1 MDNALAELYGS
12 DNLIRLADKDSGF
25 DHSVWNRAVKWL
37 HSKRGYEIDDKPVR
51 DLINETYRVLSE
63 GVNGAITEEVPAELT
78 QSLLNNTYIFSGF
91 KTYHEMR
98 QASALLRSSTGGFK
112 SFEKF
117 YRDVKK
123 IDNTYNRS
131 YLAAEY
137 EFAVQ
142 STQMAVKWKDWEE
155 DGDRYLLQYRTAGD
169 ERVREEHAALN
180 NTTLPIDD
188 KFWDS
193 YLPPL
198 GWRCRCTVVQVRKGK
213 YPVSDSDAACSV
225 GEHATSLPKQKIFRF
240 NPGKTGKVFP
250 PKHPYKKAPKA
261 AKGVIEKVSAE
272 EMRAKRIQD
281 IIAELPDTLTQS
293 EKQAIAENCLEIEQN
308 YGIVKGKAMTY
319 EQANTGK
326 ENPHYKQGGGYSINC
341 QTCTVTHWLRRLGF
355 NLQAQPNKVLH
366 KRHQG
371 TAYDIMDKAGIKWTE
386 RFVNL
391 DGSKINYDY
400 TYKWQIK
407 KGYKSMTTQRLHEY
421 LNEKLAEDGVYEI
434 YCGWKGGN
442 AHVFCAEVSDRK
454 VHYFDP
460 QSGENDVS
468 GYIPRM
474 NPGMVGVIRID
485 NKKINPNIGKLFLK
499 VE

>member
-1 MDNALAELYGS
+1 MNNALAELYGS

-25 DHSVWNRAVKWL
+25 DHSVWDRAVKWL

-213 YPVSDSDAACSV
+213 HPVSDSDAACSV

-250 PKHPYKKAPKA
+250 PKHPYLPKGCGACEENLKLEWGRNNPNCKICRGVFKQLTDLARNKAREELKNNSLPATKIFNDNIYTGKLYCGSRDRKNLLAHCIAPDEVFIAKNIDKYLSKLKEGKKEELKI
-261 AKGVIEKVSAE
+261 KENIDKKIDRGVQYYTVYEFEVELYERGNKTTKTIELKCEAIKVNK
-272 EMRAKRIQD
+272 KRI
-281 IIAELPDTLTQS
+281 EEHP
-293 EKQAIAENCLEIEQN
+293 
-308 YGIVKGKAMTY
+308 Y
-319 EQANTGK
+319 
-326 ENPHYKQGGGYSINC
+326 
-341 QTCTVTHWLRRLGF
+341 
-355 NLQAQPNKVLH
+355 VL
-366 KRHQG
+366 K
-371 TAYDIMDKAGIKWTE
+371 IK
-386 RFVNL
+386 
-391 DGSKINYDY
+391 
-400 TYKWQIK
+400 
-407 KGYKSMTTQRLHEY
+407 
-421 LNEKLAEDGVYEI
+421 
-434 YCGWKGGN
+434 
-442 AHVFCAEVSDRK
+442 
-454 VHYFDP
+454 
-460 QSGENDVS
+460 
-468 GYIPRM
+468 
-474 NPGMVGVIRID
+474 
-485 NKKINPNIGKLFLK
+485 
-499 VE
+499 

>member
-1 MDNALAELYGS
+1 MNNALAELYGS

-25 DHSVWNRAVKWL
+25 NHSIWDRVVKWM
-37 HSKRGYEIDDKPVR
+37 HSKRGYEIDDKPVK

-63 GVNGAITEEVPAELT
+63 GVNSAITEEVPAELT

-112 SFEKF
+112 SFEQF

-155 DGDRYLLQYRTAGD
+155 MGDRYMLQYRTAGD

-180 NTTLPIDD
+180 NTTLPMDD

-198 GWRCRCTVVQVRKGK
+198 GWRCRCTVVQVRRGK
-213 YPVSDSDAACSV
+213 YPISDSDAACSV

-250 PKHPYKKAPKA
+250 PKHPYLPKGCGACELKLSYDPKREVCKTCLFLSKEKRYQYNKDLYDKLSKDPKYTDVEFDEVTGGLKASHI
-261 AKGVIEKVSAE
+261 GHNFDKVGGE
-272 EMRAKRIQD
+272 Y
-281 IIAELPDTLTQS
+281 
-293 EKQAIAENCLEIEQN
+293 EKQAQRAGVKQGHSVILEDEQN
-308 YGIVKGKAMTY
+308 GDVGQRFTEGKW
-319 EQANTGK
+319 N
-326 ENPHYKQGGGYSINC
+326 
-341 QTCTVTHWLRRLGF
+341 
-355 NLQAQPNKVLH
+355 LH
-366 KRHQG
+366 KFEIAGCETGSSNNILQG
-371 TAYDIMDKAGIKWTE
+371 LKHCASKRETEVAVIVYPNTPFDKDVFDRTI
-386 RFVNL
+386 RR
-391 DGSKINYDY
+391 
-400 TYKWQIK
+400 YK
-407 KGYKSMTTQRLHEY
+407 GL
-421 LNEKLAEDGVYEI
+421 EKLKDGQYIKFKRIICIHGEEIVYET
-434 YCGWKGGN
+434 
-442 AHVFCAEVSDRK
+442 D
-454 VHYFDP
+454 
-460 QSGENDVS
+460 
-468 GYIPRM
+468 
-474 NPGMVGVIRID
+474 
-485 NKKINPNIGKLFLK
+485 L
-499 VE
+499 

>member
-1 MDNALAELYGS
+1 MNNALAELYGS
-12 DNLIRLADKDSGF
+12 DNLIRLADKDSRF
-25 DHSVWNRAVKWL
+25 DHSVWDRAVKWL

-180 NTTLPIDD
+180 NTTLPMDD

-250 PKHPYKKAPKA
+250 PKHPYLPKGCGACELKLSFNPKREVCKVCLFLDKEKRYQYNKDLYDKLSKDPKYTDVEFDEETGGLVATHRGHNKQENNKEKFKFADKKMT
-261 AKGVIEKVSAE
+261 GAE
-272 EMRAKRIQD
+272 
-281 IIAELPDTLTQS
+281 
-293 EKQAIAENCLEIEQN
+293 LEIEAKDIL
-308 YGIVKGKAMTY
+308 YKAGHSVIFCDELKKGKDGNKLSALDMVFDGKVMDIRSITKDKEY
-319 EQANTGK
+319 YGYPIRDKNSQLKKYNSRSDVKVKADTVCLYFHEPKWFTPEKIYKGVEWAKGQTSKFVVKHIVCVLNT
-326 ENPHYKQGGGYSINC
+326 
-341 QTCTVTHWLRRLGF
+341 
-355 NLQAQPNKVLH
+355 
-366 KRHQG
+366 
-371 TAYDIMDKAGIKWTE
+371 
-386 RFVNL
+386 
-391 DGSKINYDY
+391 SK
-400 TYKWQIK
+400 
-407 KGYKSMTTQRLHEY
+407 G
-421 LNEKLAEDGVYEI
+421 
-434 YCGWKGGN
+434 
-442 AHVFCAEVSDRK
+442 AEVIT
-454 VHYFDP
+454 FDIK
-460 QSGENDVS
+460 E
-468 GYIPRM
+468 
-474 NPGMVGVIRID
+474 
-485 NKKINPNIGKLFLK
+485 
-499 VE
+499 